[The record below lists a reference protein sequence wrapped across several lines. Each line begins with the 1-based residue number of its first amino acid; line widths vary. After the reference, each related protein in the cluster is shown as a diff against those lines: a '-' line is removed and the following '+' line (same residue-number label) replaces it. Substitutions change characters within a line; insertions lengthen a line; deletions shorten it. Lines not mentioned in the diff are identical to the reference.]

1 MINIDDFAKL
11 DIRIGTVLSAEKIPE
26 AGKLLK
32 LKVDLGTD
40 PSTGSGFGTR
50 QIMAGIAESYPNPQD
65 LVGKQIPIIVNLE
78 PRMLRGYESQGMMI
92 ATGDEEG
99 TALLHPSKPV
109 PNGSKLR

>member
-1 MINIDDFAKL
+1 MINIEDFAKL
-11 DIRIGTVLSAEKIPE
+11 DIRIGTIISAEKIPE
-26 AGKLLK
+26 ADKLLK
-32 LKVDLGTD
+32 LEVDLGD
-40 PSTGSGFGTR
+40 PSTGSGLGRR
-50 QIMAGIAESYPNPQD
+50 QIMAGVAESYPNPSD

-99 TALLHPSKPV
+99 VATLHPARKV

>member
-11 DIRIGTVLSAEKIPE
+11 DIRIGTIISAEKIPE
-26 AGKLLK
+26 ADKLLK
-32 LKVDLGTD
+32 LEVDLGTD
-40 PSTGSGFGTR
+40 KR
-50 QIMAGIAESYPNPQD
+50 QIMAGVAESYPNPSD

-99 TALLHPSKPV
+99 VATLHPARKV
-109 PNGSKLR
+109 PNWSKLR

>member
-1 MINIDDFAKL
+1 MINIEDFAKL
-11 DIRIGTVLSAEKIPE
+11 DIRIGTIISAEKIPE
-26 AGKLLK
+26 ADKLLK
-32 LKVDLGTD
+32 LEVDLGTD
-40 PSTGSGFGTR
+40 KR
-50 QIMAGIAESYPNPQD
+50 QIMAGVAESYPNPSD

-99 TALLHPSKPV
+99 VATLHPARKV